1 MKIFGPV
8 YSKYER
14 KGQKAVN
21 FLLKKKNGEVPNAI
35 YHREI
40 GWIDLVWGNEG
51 TGRSDGFGLAKIARF
66 HASVVPVLAER
77 IAEMKVTSRT
87 SNRIKLESKNYL
99 CVVSFLYFESE
110 KTWLLTMFEKASKK

>member
-21 FLLKKKNGEVPNAI
+21 FLLKKKNGEVPNAL
-35 YHREI
+35 YHKEI
-40 GWIDLVWGNEG
+40 GWIDLVWGIEG
-51 TGRSDGFGLAKIARF
+51 TGRSDGFGLAKIAKF
-66 HASVVPVLAER
+66 HKTVLPVLAEK
-77 IAEMKVTSRT
+77 IAEMNVTSK
-87 SNRIKLESKNYL
+87 SQNRIKLESKNYL

-110 KTWLLTMFEKASKK
+110 KTWLLTMFEKSQKK